1 MKLHSGNALKR
12 RKKKIIRQYAL
23 FWPPA
28 LMFLTIVRSV
38 GTVEVGSFDPG
49 ITASI
54 LLSAVFGL
62 VGGIISGTFQFI
74 LEEKIYGK
82 ASVTKLALAKGVF
95 IFLFLILLIVL
106 AFVVTKSL
114 LHHNIDFWTF
124 MFDEGSAPVYFYII
138 VVDIFMTRL
147 RQVNLML
154 GEGNL
159 TKLLTAK
166 LYIPHEEER
175 IFMFL
180 DLQSSTTIAE
190 RLGHIKYSQLIQDC
204 FYDLGVVD
212 GYEAEIYQYV
222 GDEAVLTWELEKGLR
237 QNQCL
242 RSYCAFVETLEQ
254 KKEYY
259 LKKYDTIPSFKAAL
273 NCGTVT
279 ATEVGRYKKE
289 IAYHGDTLNTAAR
302 ILAKCN
308 EFNEMIL
315 ISDNLKKL
323 IKTNEFEFKPMGDVP
338 LRGKK
343 EMVEIFAVSQSG
355 EAQ

>member
-1 MKLHSGNALKR
+1 MKSHLSNTLKR

-28 LMFLTIVRSV
+28 LIFLSIIRSV
-38 GTVEVGSFDPG
+38 GTIEVGSFDPG
-49 ITASI
+49 ITVSI
-54 LLSAVFGL
+54 LLSASLGL
-62 VGGIISGTFQFI
+62 IGGIISGSFQFI

-82 ASVTKLALAKGVF
+82 ATVTKLVLAKGVF
-95 IFLFLILLIVL
+95 ILLFLIILIIL
-106 AFVVTKSL
+106 AFFVTRL
-114 LHHNIDFWTF
+114 TLHHEVDFWTF
-124 MFDEGSAPVYFYII
+124 VLDDGSAPVYLYII
-138 VVDIFMTRL
+138 TVDIFMTRL

-159 TKLLTAK
+159 TKLLTAQ
-166 LYIPHEEER
+166 LYIPREEDR

-180 DLQSSTTIAE
+180 DLQASTTIAE
-190 RLGHIKYSQLIQDC
+190 KLGHIKYSQLIQDC

-222 GDEAVLTWELEKGLR
+222 GDEAVLTWELEKGLN

-242 RSYCAFVETLEQ
+242 KSYYAFIETLER

-259 LKKYDTIPSFKAAL
+259 LKKYNTIPSFKAAL
-273 NCGTVT
+273 NCGRVT

-308 EFNEMIL
+308 EFNEMML
-315 ISDNLKKL
+315 ISDSLKKL
-323 IKTNEFEFKPMGDVP
+323 FKTSDFQFKAMGKVP

-343 EMVEIFAVSQSG
+343 ETVEIFAVSQV
-355 EAQ
+355 